1 MRGIT
6 FVLLITFVG
15 CQKNDLEPGFS
26 DGKTYLYNYEG
37 LILNGLEKEN
47 SAKSGLKLTCKVKI
61 SKVSEENHL
70 LKLLSPQLEE
80 YNGIWSRDSFTK
92 ASKATEI
99 LQQCFAQVFKF
110 EYRRGHVGNIY
121 APKDVG
127 TMCVN
132 IIKGILNL
140 MQITIK
146 ESMDVYELQEPGVGG
161 TCFTT
166 YLIQEKRKDNRVSV
180 LRSKD
185 LNNCTDKVVKDVGM
199 AYVRPCPTCPV
210 NITNTRGTVAFNYN
224 LKRMDSGALIIHVES
239 HQIYVISPFNE
250 FRGAAIMEARQN
262 MTLIETITN
271 QERVPQIPMQNHGTL
286 YYQFEEDLPQ
296 MALHLIRT
304 NNPELGIT
312 QKLEQLVQQNQ
323 IQIHEET
330 PAKFLELIEL
340 SRAATHENLESVWK
354 QCAERQHYRYWLL
367 SAIAVAGTSDTL
379 VFLKQRILSE
389 DLNTFESAVTLTLAF
404 HLTKTDK
411 LTFKVAADLLTS
423 QALQK
428 SLILHKLAYLAY
440 GSMINRHCYDSPR
453 CPIEILQP
461 LHDLAMHAY
470 KSHEEDAALA
480 LKAMGNAGEP
490 ASINYIKKF
499 LPGFST
505 NANVLSERLQNIA
518 IRALRKISRKK
529 AATVRDIVFEIFRN
543 RTVHPQAR
551 MVACIVFFE
560 TKPTLP
566 LVTAMASFVEKENNL
581 QVASFA
587 YSHMNVLAMGRIP
600 QLNKLSAAC
609 KIAIKLINRRLEWLS
624 IRYSRVLHIDGY
636 MANYAAGALGRV
648 YLLNEPNTLF
658 PIIFAKI
665 RGFYGAAAMD
675 IVEVGLRLE
684 NLFDVVKRQNIPF
697 EQYSAYKKIKELGKL
712 LQGLK
717 ELPLENPEVAAYLKI
732 FSHEIAYGIAD
743 KEIFQKAEKLVT
755 RSGELLTTLFQKGLT
770 GRWTQPILAGELRRI
785 VPTCVGFPLEFGLYT
800 TGVVHAAAKVNGQLS
815 PALTSDFRSKQ
826 LLEAS
831 MELRAEINSSVRT
844 HLVAVM
850 GINTPHFQTG
860 LEVHAKF
867 HANVPVN
874 FNANIDLKE
883 ERFKFES
890 TPVQRETELLSIRT
904 KLYTVSRFADEPKL
918 AKMLPL
924 LPEVPGFDVLDQ
936 CFKSSK
942 LYDVVQQKPKFGV
955 KSRKFT
961 YNREDNFHHSK
972 TAISY
977 PTASYVKLPALGFQT
992 CFTMKKCNTGFP
1004 EETYLHKILGN
1015 CEIKLAMKPVVA
1027 KTKIQLDIKLGSKTH
1042 SEINHEEYDE
1052 SSSEENQRRKG
1063 KRGKTKVKKTR
1074 EHEQSNVSR
1083 MNMPSGLVAT
1093 LNTIQKNK
1101 KLKIFQVV
1109 LGADLHSSRPTVQI
1123 FVSDL
1128 QGFKRMKF
1136 CGDVSILS
1144 SHNAEGY
1151 LRWGKDCRDY
1161 KISTKIAYGHFAG
1174 HPAMQIKLEWP
1185 RIPSRIEE
1193 VGRELSMFIP
1203 GTAYIFGFPEVKQK
1217 NPSQQASVVLAV
1229 TSSRTCSLVAKLPHV
1244 IIYNTNIKLP
1254 LALPVGQD
1262 AGPLARQSHVWSFI
1276 SDVPPSVLENLKG
1289 VCAISQDSVTT
1300 FNGIT
1305 FNYSMSASCNHILA
1319 QDCSSQLKFLVMKKK
1334 AEDPNNLSTIH
1345 INLANLE
1352 IVMVPSN
1359 GIVKL
1364 LVNGAEILAEN
1375 LPYVSSSVVYIYNT
1389 NEENDLLLKA
1399 PEIGIEK
1406 LYYDGNMFKIQVP
1419 FWMTGKTCGLC
1430 GRYDAEYE
1438 QEYKMPSGY
1447 IAENAM
1453 SFVQSWTVPDDSCAT
1468 ESAAIPA

>member
-6 FVLLITFVG
+6 FALLITFVG
-15 CQKNDLEPGFS
+15 CQKNDLEPVFS
-26 DGKTYLYNYEG
+26 DVKTYLYNYEG
-37 LILNGLEKEN
+37 LILNGLEKDN
-47 SAKSGLKLTCKVKI
+47 SAKSGIKLTCKVKI

-80 YNGIWSRDSFTK
+80 YNGIWPRDSFTK
-92 ASKATEI
+92 ASKTTEI

-127 TMCVN
+127 TICVN

-146 ESMDVYELQEPGVGG
+146 ESLDMYELQEPGVGG

-166 YLIQEKRKDNRVSV
+166 YLIQEKRKDSRVSI

-199 AYVRPCPTCPV
+199 TYVRPCPTCPV

-224 LKRMDSGALIIHVES
+224 LKRTDTGSLIIQAES
-239 HQIYVISPFNE
+239 QQIYEISPFNE
-250 FRGAAIMEARQN
+250 FHGTAVMVARQN

-271 QERVPQIPMQNHGTL
+271 QERMSETPMQNHGTL
-286 YYQFEEDLPQ
+286 YYQFEEDLSQ

-304 NNPELGIT
+304 NNPELAIT
-312 QKLEQLVQQNQ
+312 ERLEQLVQQNQ

-354 QCAERQHYRYWLL
+354 QCAKRQQYRYWLL
-367 SAIAVAGTSDTL
+367 SAVAVAGTSDTL
-379 VFLKQRILSE
+379 AFLKQRILSE
-389 DLNTFESAVTLTLAF
+389 DLNVLESAITLTLAF

-411 LTFKVAADLLTS
+411 LTFKVAAELLTS
-423 QALQK
+423 QAVRK
-428 SLILHKLAYLAY
+428 SLILHNLAYLAY
-440 GSMINRHCYDSPR
+440 GSMINRHCCASPH
-453 CPIEILQP
+453 CPTEILQP
-461 LHDLAMHAY
+461 LHDLAMGAY
-470 KSHEEDAALA
+470 KSHEENAALA

-505 NANVLSERLQNIA
+505 NANDLPARLQRIA
-518 IRALRKISRKK
+518 IQSLRKISRKK
-529 AATVRDIVFEIFRN
+529 AATIREITFEIFRN
-543 RTVHPQAR
+543 RTVDAQAR
-551 MVACIVFFE
+551 MVACIAFFE

-587 YSHMNVLAMGRIP
+587 YSHMKALAMGRIP
-600 QLNKLSAAC
+600 QLNNLSAAC
-609 KIAIKLINRRLEWLS
+609 KIAIKLISRRLEWLS

-636 MANYAAGALGRV
+636 MSNYVAGALGRV
-648 YLLNEPNTLF
+648 YLLNKPNTLF

-675 IVEVGLRLE
+675 IVEVGIRLE

-697 EQYSAYKKIKELGKL
+697 EQYSTYKKIKELGKL

-717 ELPLENPEVAAYLKI
+717 EIPLENPEVAAYLKI
-732 FSHEIAYGIAD
+732 FSHEIAYGLAD
-743 KEIFQKAEKLVT
+743 KEFFQKAEKLVT
-755 RSGELLTTLFQKGLT
+755 RLGELLTTLFQKGLA
-770 GRWTQPILAGELRRI
+770 GRWTQPILAGEFRLI
-785 VPTCVGFPLEFGLYT
+785 VPTCVGLPLEFGLYT

-826 LLEAS
+826 LLETNID
-831 MELRAEINSSVRT
+831 LRAEINSSVYT

-867 HANVPVN
+867 HADVPVN

-890 TPVQRETELLSIRT
+890 TPVQQETELLSIRT
-904 KLYTVSRFADEPKL
+904 KLYRVSRFADEPKL

-924 LPEVPGFDVLDQ
+924 LPEVPGFDVLDK

-942 LYDVVQQKPKFGV
+942 LYDVLQQKPKFDIT
-955 KSRKFT
+955 SRKFT
-961 YNREDNFHHSK
+961 YNLEDNFHHSK

-992 CFTMKKCNTGFP
+992 CFTMKRCNTGFP
-1004 EETYLHKILGN
+1004 EGTYLHKILEK

-1027 KTKIQLDIKLGSKTH
+1027 KTKIQLDIKLGSETD
-1042 SEINHEEYDE
+1042 SEINHEEYNE

-1063 KRGKTKVKKTR
+1063 KKGKTKVKKTR
-1074 EHEQSNVSR
+1074 ENEQFNISR
-1083 MNMPSGLVAT
+1083 TNKPSGLVAT
-1093 LNTIQKNK
+1093 LNTIQNNK
-1101 KLKIFQVV
+1101 KLKICQVV
-1109 LGADLHSSRPTVQI
+1109 LESDLHSSRPTVHI

-1128 QGFKRMKF
+1128 QGYKRMKF

-1144 SHNAEGY
+1144 SQNAEGY
-1151 LRWGKDCRDY
+1151 LKWGKDCRDY
-1161 KISTKIAYGHFAG
+1161 KISTKIAYGQLAG

-1185 RIPSRIEE
+1185 QIPSRIEE
-1193 VGRELSMFIP
+1193 VGRELSMLIP
-1203 GTAYIFGFPEVKQK
+1203 GTAYMLGFPEVEQK
-1217 NPSQQASVVLAV
+1217 NPSQQASVILAL

-1244 IIYNTNIKLP
+1244 MIYGTNIKIP
-1254 LALPVGQD
+1254 FALPVDQD
-1262 AGPLARQSHVWSFI
+1262 LGPLAKQSHVWSFI

-1289 VCAISQDSVTT
+1289 VCSISQDSVTT

-1305 FNYSMSASCNHILA
+1305 FNYSMSPSCNHILA
-1319 QDCSSQLKFLVMKKK
+1319 QDCSSQLKFLVMRKK
-1334 AEDPNNLSTIH
+1334 AEDPNDLNTIH

-1352 IVMVPSN
+1352 IVMVLSN

-1364 LVNGAEILAEN
+1364 WVDGAEILAEN
-1375 LPYVSSSVVYIYNT
+1375 LPYVSSSAGYIFIT
-1389 NEENDLLLKA
+1389 NEENGLLLKA

-1406 LYYDGNMFKIQVP
+1406 MYYDGNMLKIQVP
-1419 FWMTGKTCGLC
+1419 FWMTGKTCGIC

-1438 QEYKMPSGY
+1438 QEYKMPNGY

-1453 SFVQSWTVPDDSCAT
+1453 SFTQSWTVPDDSCAT